1 MYKSIILFFIFI
13 FPFSLFAQSPF
24 NYGHNKKVYFI
35 SAEQRLQLGIDTIY
49 EVSQSYD
56 GDEGGMGQNWDVQLL
71 TFDNSSI
78 TDGWYPISLD
88 STFQFSLDSIKTK
101 LYFLNGS
108 EYMLTNGQLTSYG
121 GGGYGSFDWY
131 DIFWPTDTASI
142 VVKSCRG
149 HCGDQPEQF
158 SKNVFN
164 KKGQLMYIVRYPTPQ
179 SDYTDEVIYSDTE
192 WTMAQYDRLLNSGIT
207 NEQVLDTTYYSY
219 NKKGLLMKYN
229 DEYKIDSAK
238 NPRKLFNGSGDWF
251 FDKFHQCYV
260 GNVEME
266 KYVKQHLSYLPE
278 LLLIEIYR
286 YGVFS
291 FTLNSKDQKYYRT
304 LEIVLQQ

>member
-1 MYKSIILFFIFI
+1 MNKRIVLCFLIAI
-13 FPFSLFAQSPF
+13 PFSLFAQSPF

-35 SAEQRLQLGIDTIY
+35 SAEQRQQLAIDTIY
-49 EVSQSYD
+49 EVDQAYE

-71 TFDNSSI
+71 TFDNSSV

-101 LYFLNGS
+101 LYYLNGS
-108 EYMLTNGQLTSYG
+108 EYNLAGGQLTSYG

-131 DIFWPTDTASI
+131 EIFWPNDTASV

-164 KKGQLMYIVRYPTPQ
+164 KKGQLIYIVHYPTPQ
-179 SDYTDEVIYSDTE
+179 SDYYDDAE
-192 WTMAQYDRLLNSGIT
+192 WTMEQYERFLKSGIAEDIT
-207 NEQVLDTTYYSY
+207 PDTTFYTY

-251 FDKFHQCYV
+251 FSAFHQCYV
-260 GNVEME
+260 GLVEME
-266 KYVKQHLSYLPE
+266 KYVKQHLNFLPE

-291 FTLNSKDQKYYRT
+291 FTLNSKDEKYYRT
-304 LEIVLQQ
+304 MDIVLQQ